1 MGTLGT
7 TLVIQG
13 SRGTPNGHIGVQVFI
28 FIDFRMPLGSLPG
41 STLEKFCDFSL
52 IWGVKMGDG
61 FQVHVFSDPG
71 MEMMPECSG
80 CMCYKH
86 SKKYVVC
93 MISLFLL
100 IQ

>member
-1 MGTLGT
+1 M
-7 TLVIQG
+7 LVIQG
-13 SRGTPNGHIGVQVFI
+13 FRGTPNGVIGVQVLI
-28 FIDFRMPLGSLPG
+28 FMDFRVLWGVSRGPLW
-41 STLEKFCDFSL
+41 KHVCDFSL
-52 IWGVKMGDG
+52 IWGVEMGDG

-86 SKKYVVC
+86 SKNNGFYV
-93 MISLFLL
+93 ISLFPF